1 MTRLGTRK
9 AALRALG
16 DVVSAAM
23 GTTATGMAGVIVK
36 AQALEAWGR
45 QATVGDTIL
54 YDGATDWGSDFAN
67 SILRMAK
74 QS

>member
-1 MTRLGTRK
+1 
-9 AALRALG
+9 
-16 DVVSAAM
+16 M